1 MPAAASSA
9 GFHQA
14 FHLKSERKQAHAD
27 KRMTLLVWVA
37 FLVLFVGVLAL
48 DLGVLHR
55 ESREM
60 AVPQALGWTLVWV
73 MVALSFTGAVYG
85 LYEHQWLGW
94 QPLERMS
101 GMDAA
106 IAYVNGYIL
115 EWSLSVDN
123 IFVIAVIFSYM
134 KIPPQFQYRVL
145 FWGIVGAIL
154 LRGLMIGMG
163 AALIATFDWM
173 FYVFGGILLISAARM
188 LKSDEDEFDP
198 GKSPLVRIARRVY
211 PVTDQLD
218 GDRFFTHVNGAR
230 AATPLFVCLLLV
242 DFADVV
248 FAVDSIPAIFSVTQ
262 DPFIVFTSNAFAILG
277 LRSLYFA
284 IAGLMIM
291 FKYLKLSLVFILG
304 FVGVKM
310 VLHHHVHI
318 SNLMSLGVILGFL
331 LIGVLASVWVSRR
344 ERLA

>member
-1 MPAAASSA
+1 MSLTVWG
-9 GFHQA
+9 GF
-14 FHLKSERKQAHAD
+14 
-27 KRMTLLVWVA
+27 LL
-37 FLVLFVGVLAL
+37 LFVLVLAL

-55 ESREM
+55 ESKVME
-60 AVPQALGWTLVWV
+60 VPQALGWTLVWIF
-73 MVALSFTGAVYG
+73 VALSFAAAVYG
-85 LYEHQWLGW
+85 LYEHHWFGW
-94 QPLERMS
+94 QPVSDLS
-101 GMDAA
+101 GADAA
-106 IAYVNGYIL
+106 VAYVNGYIL

-123 IFVIAVIFSYM
+123 IFVIAVIFSFM
-134 KIPPQFQYRVL
+134 KIPAQYQYRVL

-154 LRGLMIGMG
+154 LRGVMIGMG
-163 AALIATFDWM
+163 AALIHQFDWM
-173 FYVFGGILLISAARM
+173 FYVFGAILLISAARM
-188 LKSDEDEFDP
+188 LRSEEEGFDP
-198 GKSPLVRIARRVY
+198 GKSVLVRIARRVY

-284 IAGLMIM
+284 IAGLMAM

-310 VLHHHVHI
+310 MLHHHVTI
-318 SNLMSLGVILGFL
+318 SNRLSLAVIIGFL
-331 LIGVLASVWVSRR
+331 AIGILASLWVTRR
-344 ERLA
+344 ERAVQVSK